1 MRSLVTGGAGFVGR
15 HVVKRLL
22 ERGDE
27 VFCVDSIAPRTG
39 GINPMQQW
47 PLFEPRDYKGFIFVQ
62 QDCRTWFEQHQ
73 NEYFDQ
79 VFHLA
84 AIVGGREVIENDPL
98 AVAEDL
104 SIDSMFW
111 RWAKRSKP
119 RWIGCFSSSAAY
131 PIRLQTANSYRLLK
145 EDDIDFNNDI
155 GLPDLT
161 YGWAKLTCEYLA
173 KIAFEKHGFRST
185 IFRPFS
191 GYGEDQDMA
200 YPFPS
205 IVKRV
210 IDNRNQKV
218 FEVWGSGRQM
228 RDFIHIEDCVTL
240 ILLAAE
246 KLHDASAIN
255 ISTGIFTSFIGL
267 VGEIAKVLGIS
278 LDARGLSN
286 KPEGVFARAGD
297 VALQKSIGFQPSIPL
312 RQGIQKALEYLMIK

>member
-15 HVVKRLL
+15 HIIKRLL
-22 ERGDE
+22 ERGDDIL
-27 VFCVDSIAPRTG
+27 CVDSIAPQTG
-39 GINPMQQW
+39 GINPMQGW
-47 PLFEPRDYKGFIFVQ
+47 PLFEPRDFKGFKFVQ
-62 QDCRTWFEQHQ
+62 QDCRTWFDQHPS
-73 NEYFDQ
+73 EYFDQ
-79 VFHLA
+79 IFHLA
-84 AIVGGREVIENDPL
+84 ALVGGREVIENDPL

-111 RWAKRSKP
+111 RWAKKSRP
-119 RWIGCFSSSAAY
+119 MWIGCFSSSAAY
-131 PIRLQTANSYRLLK
+131 PIRLQTPEYYRLLK
-145 EDDIDFNNDI
+145 EDDIDFKNDI

-218 FEVWGSGRQM
+218 LNVWGSGRQM
-228 RDFIHIEDCVTL
+228 RDFIHIDDCVTL

-246 KLHDASAIN
+246 KINDASAIN
-255 ISTGIFTSFIGL
+255 ISTGIYTSFIDL

-278 LDARGLSN
+278 LDVRGLSN

-297 VALQKSIGFQPSIPL
+297 VALQESIGFQPSITL
-312 RQGIQKALEYLMIK
+312 SQGIEKCVEYLK